1 MFVLLPGCCNMRKK
15 RSELITSVFICPCF
29 THVLK
34 FNHALQIKS
43 EVRKTPRQVLSTVAE
58 NVIMTSDKYNQEL

>member
-1 MFVLLPGCCNMRKK
+1 MRKK
-15 RSELITSVFICPCF
+15 RSESSIFIRPCF

-43 EVRKTPRQVLSTVAE
+43 EVRKTPRQVLPTAAE
-58 NVIMTSDKYNQEL
+58 NVIMTTDKCNQEL